1 MSRKNNEVFKG
12 NKPASPANSVIDFD
26 IPTQQI
32 PLPSKGSVYPEGH
45 SLHNKKAV
53 EIRAMTAREED
64 ILTSR
69 ALIKNGTVITKLIE
83 SCLVD
88 ESINVRDMLSGDRNA
103 IMVGVRITGYGQ
115 GYSVETECRECEGK
129 QESEFDLA
137 QLPVK
142 PLKIEP
148 VTAGVNEFEY
158 MLPLSKKRVRF
169 KFLTGADEEDISRTA
184 ERLKR
189 RGFSNESLV
198 TTRLKYSILS
208 IDGIVDRSA
217 IANAVDRM
225 PAQDSA
231 GLRSYINKYE
241 PGVDMTQEVACK
253 SCGYTDDIAMPLGA
267 TFFWPAA

>member
-1 MSRKNNEVFKG
+1 MSRKNNEVFNANRMG
-12 NKPASPANSVIDFD
+12 ASSTAVIDFD
-26 IPTQQI
+26 IQTQQI
-32 PLPSKGSVYPEGH
+32 PLPSQGVVYPEGH
-45 SLHNKKAV
+45 SLYDKKSV

-83 SCLVD
+83 SCLID
-88 ESINVRDMLSGDRNA
+88 NTINVREMLSGDRNA

-115 GYSVETECRECEGK
+115 NYNVETECRECEAK

-137 QLPVK
+137 ELAVK
-142 PLKIEP
+142 PLDIEP
-148 VTAGVNEFEY
+148 VTKGANEFEY
-158 MLPLSKKRVRF
+158 VLPLSEKRVRF
-169 KFLTGADEEDISRTA
+169 KFLTGADEEDIGHTA

-189 RGFSNESLV
+189 KGFVNESLV

-208 IDGIVDRSA
+208 IDGVTDRSA

-231 GLRSYINKYE
+231 GLRGYINKHE
-241 PGVDMTQEVACK
+241 PGVDMAQEVTCK
-253 SCGYTDDIAMPLGA
+253 NCGCSDDIAMPLGA
-267 TFFWPAA
+267 TFFWPAV

>member
-1 MSRKNNEVFKG
+1 MSRKSNEVFNAKKAPG
-12 NKPASPANSVIDFD
+12 ASSAMIDFD

-32 PLPSKGSVYPEGH
+32 PLPSKGVVYPEGH
-45 SLHNKKAV
+45 ALHGRQII

-88 ESINVRDMLSGDRNA
+88 KTINVRDMLSGDRNA

-115 GYSVETECRECEGK
+115 SYNVETECQECEAK

-137 QLPVK
+137 ALPVK
-142 PLKIEP
+142 ALTIEP
-148 VTAGVNEFEY
+148 VSTGVNEFEY

-189 RGFSNESLV
+189 RGFTNESLV

-208 IDGIVDRSA
+208 IDGITDRSV
-217 IANAVDRM
+217 IANAIDRM

-231 GLRSYINKYE
+231 GLRGYINKHE
-241 PGVDMTQEVACK
+241 PGVDMTQEVACN
-253 SCGYTDDIAMPLGA
+253 SCGCTDDIAMPLGA
-267 TFFWPAA
+267 TFFWPTA